1 MLLPDLHAASGLS
14 RELKAASG
22 FPFLL
27 LPGMH
32 TFDSLANPHQYLPSS
47 LAATRVHLALKER
60 KWFREEDLWRISREL
75 VALFEEMTRWKVRL
89 PENLADFYTELER
102 AYKAKAGDAM
112 MFEAHLVH
120 ELWHVMESE
129 GPGRIAAS
137 RMELSR
143 IARNAPGPLYVLA
156 PDPLNPAEQEFL
168 ESWSDRV
175 MVLHE
180 SHPPYLEAVWPAG
193 DAPDLKTRAESAP
206 PFAANVSLFG
216 ANGLE
221 EAAERA
227 EIAVRSW
234 LEQGRKSIAIVAF
247 DRLAARRVRA
257 LLERSGILVEDET
270 GWTLSTASASTAVM
284 RLIDCVASGF
294 YHADLLDFLKSPFAF
309 RDREEGF
316 RETAVHFL
324 EQVVRKRGIVSGLER
339 CLAHCGESEQA
350 SEAIVALKE
359 VESTL
364 KGGSRRL
371 SEWLDALFAA
381 LDRLGMKDAL
391 QSDVAGEALLEK
403 LEDLRRELLPEE
415 GKFGFSSWRRWLD
428 LELEESTFRDA
439 GIRSPVS
446 FTHLFATRLRRFDAA
461 LLLGCDA
468 DHLPAEEN
476 QGIFF
481 NQAVRAELGLP
492 LKNPLRQ
499 IGDLKG
505 LLCRCDEVLGIW
517 QQTRAGEPNLLSPFL
532 EQLNAF
538 HLHASGS
545 DLVDRDFAAKI
556 PELRLENPRFAGMEG
571 TDRPAPAVFAGLIP
585 ESITASGYASLLAC
599 PYQYHAQRI
608 LGLAAMEDVETEIG
622 KADYGSLVHE
632 ALQVFHGKY
641 PEVSRLADPAGEL
654 SEISAMVF
662 RDAVESDF
670 LARAWLFRW
679 KAMIAEYIS
688 WQVGR
693 EREGW
698 RIASLERKGAHL
710 LHPDGMELELA
721 GRIDRVEKSAEGFS
735 ILDYKVKSPEALRK
749 MLADPGEEV
758 QLAVYALLLDEPVQ
772 EAAFLS
778 LDGKVTKV
786 SREELLLE
794 ENAQRLSAVFAMMRQ
809 GAGLPAQ
816 GIEEVC
822 AYCEIRGLCRKD
834 YWQ

>member
-1 MLLPDLHAASGLS
+1 
-14 RELKAASG
+14 
-22 FPFLL
+22 
-27 LPGMH
+27 MH

-556 PELRLENPRFAGMEG
+556 PELRLENPRFAGTEG

-710 LHPDGMELELA
+710 LHPDGMALELA